1 MTAAGAEAGRLRA
14 GRPMN
19 AGELRGWATEL
30 RKLAAHVEDS
40 GGRDLPAGGQEM
52 TAEAATALTQC
63 RYRASVGNHV

>member
-30 RKLAAHVEDS
+30 RKLAPHVEDS
-40 GGRDLPAGGQEM
+40 GGRGI
-52 TAEAATALTQC
+52 C
-63 RYRASVGNHV
+63 RRGVKR